1 MSQHSSEA
9 ARVELIRTTLGKQL
23 SHRTI
28 VGIGDDAAVLAP
40 STTPF
45 VWTIDAQVEGVHF
58 RRDFMSLADVGY
70 RATMAAVSDLGAMG
84 ASPIGVLAA
93 LVLPTA
99 FSDEDLRALLDGQA
113 EAAREIG
120 TAIVGGNLARGTELS
135 ITTTALGESS
145 RPITRSGARPGD
157 TVILAG
163 PLGLSGAGLLLLQ
176 ASLGKTADRPDEH
189 PDAAPALRAYRRPVA
204 RIDAGHA
211 ARELATAGIDV
222 SDGLARD
229 VGHITRDSGVSV
241 VLEPVKLV
249 TPELER
255 AAKLIG
261 ADPLSLALHGGED
274 FALVMTAA
282 PGRIPDGFVEIGRVV
297 EAVDGTTG
305 VFLVGPAG
313 TMTAIPERGYDHFGA

>member
-1 MSQHSSEA
+1 MSQHSSES
-9 ARVELIRTTLGKQL
+9 ARIELIRTTLGKQL
-23 SHRTI
+23 SDRTI

-40 STTPF
+40 STTPV

-93 LVLPTA
+93 LILPME

-113 EAAREIG
+113 EAARELG
-120 TAIVGGNLARGTELS
+120 TAIVGGNLARGSELS

-145 RPITRSGARPGD
+145 RPITRTGARPGD

-176 ASLGKTADRPDEH
+176 ASLGKTTDRLDAH
-189 PDAAPALRAYRRPVA
+189 PDAAPALHAYRRPVA
-204 RIDAGHA
+204 RVATGHA
-211 ARELATAGIDV
+211 ARDLATAGIDV

-229 VGHITRDSGVSV
+229 LGHIARDSGVSI
-241 VLEPVKLV
+241 VLNPRTLV
-249 TPELER
+249 TPELEK
-255 AAKLIG
+255 AARVVG

-274 FALVMTAA
+274 FALVMTVPA
-282 PGRIPDGFVEIGRVV
+282 GRIPEGFVEIGRAT
-297 EAVDGTTG
+297 EAVDGMTG
-305 VFLVGPAG
+305 VFLVGANG
-313 TMTAIPERGYDHFGA
+313 TMPVAERGWDHFG